1 MNQPMVRFL
10 VGGMQKAGTSALA
23 DYLSEHPALCLPTA
37 KEAHVFD
44 RPDFD
49 DAWTMADIDRMHA
62 RAFAADATAGLC
74 GDATP
79 IYVFHPLL
87 VQRIAGL

>member
-37 KEAHVFD
+37 K
-44 RPDFD
+44 
-49 DAWTMADIDRMHA
+49 
-62 RAFAADATAGLC
+62 
-74 GDATP
+74 
-79 IYVFHPLL
+79 
-87 VQRIAGL
+87 